1 MSDAAEPLSYHGFT
15 VENIL
20 VNPQFQNLD
29 RDLDVIEIFAGVASV
44 HRAAEKAGCASAA
57 FDILRVPGKSD
68 CTGEESEDFS
78 CKQGFVNAIKLVMR
92 LKQNGLCFL
101 APRCG
106 PWMWL
111 NVVKTKRKKANKYF
125 GDPSYCQEANETAIG
140 AIILMQVAEKREAEI
155 ALENPVKSYIF
166 HWPPFTEAMTE
177 MNMISAVTH
186 RCAWE
191 NKKKLKPKIWKKYRF
206 IASGDWI
213 KAVERPCPCGDRH
226 HLRTNKTTVE
236 NGVKK
241 ITGIASRLKESAS
254 YPATLGRAIFQ
265 AWQKGKTQ
273 KLKAEKKNVKSA
285 SSTKK
290 AKKVCSAKKTK
301 KSKLKH
307 KKPKKSKA
315 NRLAAVSSKMRSQKS
330 KKTKKKA
337 VETKLE
343 KKAAETKVEKK
354 AVDKA
359 APSWLDPSF
368 SMGGCG
374 VKAPLPQKRE
384 KVSKEPVVSQASPCW
399 LNPGTSSSSSSKEPV
414 VSQASPCW
422 LNPGL

>member
-1 MSDAAEPLSYHGFT
+1 MTDAAEPLSYHGFT

-20 VNPQFQNLD
+20 ADPQFQTLD
-29 RDLDVIEIFAGVASV
+29 RDLDVIEIFAGVASI
-44 HRAAEKAGCASAA
+44 HRAAEKAGFASAA
-57 FDILRVPGKSD
+57 FDILRVPGQSD

-125 GDPSYCQEANETAIG
+125 GDPSYCKEANEMAIG
-140 AIILMQVAEKREAEI
+140 AIILMQVAEKREAETG
-155 ALENPVKSYIF
+155 LENPVKSYIF
-166 HWPPFTEAMTE
+166 HWPPFTEAMME
-177 MNMISAVTH
+177 MNMHSAVTH

-213 KAVERPCPCGDRH
+213 KAVVRPCPCGDRH
-226 HLRTNKTTVE
+226 HLRTSKTTVE

-265 AWQKGKTQ
+265 AWRKGKTQ
-273 KLKAEKKNVKSA
+273 KLKAEKK
-285 SSTKK
+285 
-290 AKKVCSAKKTK
+290 C
-301 KSKLKH
+301 
-307 KKPKKSKA
+307 
-315 NRLAAVSSKMRSQKS
+315 
-330 KKTKKKA
+330 
-337 VETKLE
+337 
-343 KKAAETKVEKK
+343 
-354 AVDKA
+354 
-359 APSWLDPSF
+359 
-368 SMGGCG
+368 
-374 VKAPLPQKRE
+374 
-384 KVSKEPVVSQASPCW
+384 KECFKYQESEEGLQCQEESQAQKTQEIQGQTIGCSFFQDEIA
-399 LNPGTSSSSSSKEPV
+399 KV
-414 VSQASPCW
+414 
-422 LNPGL
+422 

>member
-1 MSDAAEPLSYHGFT
+1 MTDAAEPFSYHGFT

-20 VNPQFQNLD
+20 ADPQFQTLD
-29 RDLDVIEIFAGVASV
+29 CDLDIIEIFAGVASI

-57 FDILRVPGKSD
+57 FDILRVPGQSD

-125 GDPSYCQEANETAIG
+125 GDPSYCKEANGMAIG

-166 HWPPFTEAMTE
+166 HWPPFTEAMME
-177 MNMISAVTH
+177 MNMHSAVTH

-226 HLRTNKTTVE
+226 HLRTSKTTVE

-265 AWQKGKTQ
+265 AWRKGKTQ
-273 KLKAEKKNVKSA
+273 KLKAEKKCKECFKHQESNEDSQCQEDQQHQEAQAQKTQEIQGQPIGCSFLQDEI
-285 SSTKK
+285 
-290 AKKVCSAKKTK
+290 AKV
-301 KSKLKH
+301 
-307 KKPKKSKA
+307 
-315 NRLAAVSSKMRSQKS
+315 
-330 KKTKKKA
+330 
-337 VETKLE
+337 
-343 KKAAETKVEKK
+343 
-354 AVDKA
+354 
-359 APSWLDPSF
+359 
-368 SMGGCG
+368 
-374 VKAPLPQKRE
+374 
-384 KVSKEPVVSQASPCW
+384 
-399 LNPGTSSSSSSKEPV
+399 
-414 VSQASPCW
+414 
-422 LNPGL
+422 

>member
-1 MSDAAEPLSYHGFT
+1 M
-15 VENIL
+15 
-20 VNPQFQNLD
+20 
-29 RDLDVIEIFAGVASV
+29 
-44 HRAAEKAGCASAA
+44 
-57 FDILRVPGKSD
+57 
-68 CTGEESEDFS
+68 
-78 CKQGFVNAIKLVMR
+78 
-92 LKQNGLCFL
+92 
-101 APRCG
+101 
-106 PWMWL
+106 
-111 NVVKTKRKKANKYF
+111 
-125 GDPSYCQEANETAIG
+125 
-140 AIILMQVAEKREAEI
+140 
-155 ALENPVKSYIF
+155 
-166 HWPPFTEAMTE
+166 E
-177 MNMISAVTH
+177 MNMHSAVTH

-213 KAVERPCPCGDRH
+213 KAVVRPCPCGDRH
-226 HLRTNKTTVE
+226 HLRTSKTTVE

-265 AWQKGKTQ
+265 AWRKGKTQ

-290 AKKVCSAKKTK
+290 AKKACSAKK
-301 KSKLKH
+301 KLKH

-315 NRLAAVSSKMRSQKS
+315 KRLAAVSSKMRSQKS
-330 KKTKKKA
+330 KETKLEKKA
-337 VETKLE
+337 VETKL
-343 KKAAETKVEKK
+343 EKK

-368 SMGGCG
+368 QLGWSWCKSSIAAEKRKGFKGTCG
-374 VKAPLPQKRE
+374 ISS
-384 KVSKEPVVSQASPCW
+384 VSCW